1 VTDETKTNG
10 RRWTDGFWVRAAW
23 GTLMLVWTGTVGVAA
38 HHQGRIS
45 SMETEAARNTAAIN
59 AKLDSID
66 NRLMRVENKLDR

>member
-1 VTDETKTNG
+1 
-10 RRWTDGFWVRAAW
+10 
-23 GTLMLVWTGTVGVAA
+23 MLVWTGTVGVAA